1 MLKKIVVLS
10 GLVGAGLL
18 VAAKKRRDARTEADL
33 WHEATTG
40 ADLR

>member
-1 MLKKIVVLS
+1 MLKKIVVL
-10 GLVGAGLL
+10 GGIVGAGLL